1 MSDIP
6 YTHVHRH
13 VSSAEY
19 LVIQYRTPHDIRRRK
34 DSEHQMN
41 QYYDIH
47 QRIWDDMKSSQGLLA
62 AVRML
67 Q

>member
-1 MSDIP
+1 MHARC
-6 YTHVHRH
+6 HVLDADHLLTLYPRQCLP
-13 VSSAEY
+13 S
-19 LVIQYRTPHDIRRRK
+19 HDIRRRK

-41 QYYDIH
+41 QYHDIH